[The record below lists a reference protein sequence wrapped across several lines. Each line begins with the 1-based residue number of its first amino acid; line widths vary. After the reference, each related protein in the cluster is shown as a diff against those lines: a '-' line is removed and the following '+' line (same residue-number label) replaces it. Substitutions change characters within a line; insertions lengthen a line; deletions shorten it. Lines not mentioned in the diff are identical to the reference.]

1 MLDLQGQ
8 ARLAWRTQRNTG
20 SGGYVALHEVLLV
33 YVGVG
38 QMVGRWTRTMLRRRT
53 NHHRHQ
59 LVYDA
64 GMTTTTTTLKDGPHI
79 ARIAALIGDHARAEV
94 LTALLAD
101 RALTATEL
109 ADIAGVTKPTI
120 SAHLAKL
127 LDANLIAVEPQGRHR
142 YFRLA
147 NDDVA
152 HLLESLMGVAFR
164 SGAVRLRGSPREPA
178 LRKAR
183 VCYDHLAGE
192 LGVLAFDGLQGRGA
206 FAEVPQ
212 RELELTHS
220 GLAWF
225 SAWGVDTKALAS
237 QRRCFCRP
245 CLDWGER
252 RNHLAGALGAA
263 LLGRVYELGWARR
276 AKDSR
281 VVQFTEPG
289 EYAFRQLFVL
299 RTSA

>member
-1 MLDLQGQ
+1 MI
-8 ARLAWRTQRNTG
+8 
-20 SGGYVALHEVLLV
+20 
-33 YVGVG
+33 
-38 QMVGRWTRTMLRRRT
+38 LRCRT
-53 NHHRHQ
+53 NHCDHA

-64 GMTTTTTTLKDGPHI
+64 GMTTTNLKDGPHI

-101 RALTATEL
+101 RAMTATEL
-109 ADIAGVTKPTI
+109 ADVAGVSKATI

-147 NDDVA
+147 NHDVA

-192 LGVLAFDGLQGRGA
+192 LGVLAFDGLQRKGVFNNA
-206 FAEVPQ
+206 PQ
-212 RELELTHS
+212 RELELTEA
-220 GLAWF
+220 GQTWF
-225 SAWGVDTKALAS
+225 KALGVDAVALSA

-252 RNHLAGALGAA
+252 RSHLAGALGAA
-263 LLGRVYELGWARR
+263 LLSRVYELGWARR

-289 EYAFRQLFVL
+289 EYAFRQLF
-299 RTSA
+299 RT